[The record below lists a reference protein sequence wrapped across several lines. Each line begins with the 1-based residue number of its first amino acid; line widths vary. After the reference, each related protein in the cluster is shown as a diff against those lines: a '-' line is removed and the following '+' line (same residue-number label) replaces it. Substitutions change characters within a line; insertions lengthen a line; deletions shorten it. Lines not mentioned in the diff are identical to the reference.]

1 MYPYEI
7 MTKYQSAAPKQQMQL
22 SGFQRLNRIQSRR
35 LMWIL
40 GSAIS
45 LAYVYGE
52 FVDPWM
58 NPSDVSKAD
67 VADQPHLYSDR
78 LPDHLKK
85 AYDRQLRAVRPNG
98 TPLENII
105 DGKWTRMN
113 ATIVVE
119 ENTHI

>member
-22 SGFQRLNRIQSRR
+22 SGFQRLNRTQSRR

-52 FVDPWM
+52 FVDPWI
-58 NPSDVSKAD
+58 NPNDVSKA
-67 VADQPHLYSDR
+67 AIANEPQLYSDR

-85 AYDRQLRAVRPNG
+85 AYDRQLRSTRPNG
-98 TPLENII
+98 TPLGNII
-105 DGKWTRMN
+105 DGK
-113 ATIVVE
+113 
-119 ENTHI
+119 